1 MEQHSY
7 NQQNDPAFHQASS
20 RQQASFEALTSGRR
34 GKYISSSSQKAN
46 RLLNTAWKQFEQTGA
61 VEDYLTYLM
70 VKRDQFPKE

>member
-7 NQQNDPAFHQASS
+7 NQQNDPAFHQASV
-20 RQQASFEALTSGRR
+20 EALTSGKR